1 MEVTTKW
8 IAGKFNKIISKFYL
22 ACNTY
27 FHIHDVVSFVI
38 VLRFKRSYTQYTK
51 IYIYI
56 YLCWLSYNM
65 RNLYHIHVVLTVK
78 KQPFKFVYDLCV
90 ITLTLSFTFQAEV
103 KLEDLLNLSIL
114 ISKGKEI
121 NWDCLS
127 NGEWTGK
134 SSLLKRVG
142 LTFDM
147 HCSIWG
153 DSCMVPV
160 RVSSFDQGFNHRRC

>member
-1 MEVTTKW
+1 MNCWQVRFSLCW
-8 IAGKFNKIISKFYL
+8 YL

-27 FHIHDVVSFVI
+27 IKYFIIISI
-38 VLRFKRSYTQYTK
+38 MLYTYKTELYTYTHK
-51 IYIYI
+51 EFY
-56 YLCWLSYNM
+56 CVNCHNT
-65 RNLYHIHVVLTVK
+65 RNLYHIRVIDGKNNSSTYVC
-78 KQPFKFVYDLCV
+78 VYIDFFLH
-90 ITLTLSFTFQAEV
+90 FQAEV
-103 KLEDLLNLSIL
+103 KLEYLLNLSIL

-134 SSLLKRVG
+134 SSLLKRVKF
-142 LTFDM
+142 TFSM

-153 DSCMVPV
+153 NSCMVPV